1 MSGDRPKCHQLKA
14 GIRATLVEMSMDRC
28 IVGVFSAFLLMGA
41 VQRDAVLPE
50 SQGGDVLLLPVLCL
64 GISYLLSPLVTVS
77 LRGVARWSRLTAIQ
91 PTGQCQPV
99 MDEPGKS

>member
-64 GISYLLSPLVTVS
+64 GISYLLSPLVAVS
-77 LRGVARWSRLTAIQ
+77 LRGVARWSRLAVTQ
-91 PTGQCQPV
+91 PTGEHAPV
-99 MDEPGKS
+99 KS